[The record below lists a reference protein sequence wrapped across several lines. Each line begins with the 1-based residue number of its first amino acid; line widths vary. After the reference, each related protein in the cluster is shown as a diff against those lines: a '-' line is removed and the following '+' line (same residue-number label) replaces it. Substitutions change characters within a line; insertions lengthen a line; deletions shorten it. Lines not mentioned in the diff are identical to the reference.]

1 LHVPPSWLRS
11 HLSNTPRSAA
21 QEAAAEQLRK
31 FDTVVAWT
39 ALNVFAPNDVSGELE
54 CRRGVHKMPLYQV
67 PCRVFLFPR
76 CIFLIVYLTF
86 VSGSGLSEC

>member
-1 LHVPPSWLRS
+1 MCIICLYHPHCCNC
-11 HLSNTPRSAA
+11 HLGTPRPAA

-67 PCRVFLFPR
+67 R
-76 CIFLIVYLTF
+76 CF
-86 VSGSGLSEC
+86 